1 MPLEFRP
8 VLPTSPTNSS
18 ASIPEETVREAALRT
33 LKMEAD
39 AIAALSGRIG
49 PDFDRTVTTVLA
61 QGQLGGRLVFTGI
74 GKSADVARKTVAT
87 LNSTG
92 TPSAFLHAADAL
104 HGDLGLVSP
113 ADVVVAVSKSG
124 ATAELVQL
132 MPLLQSRGVVLV
144 AMVGRMDSPVAR
156 AAQCVLDVSVEQ
168 EACPHNL
175 APTTSSATQLA
186 MGDALAMAL
195 MAARGF
201 GPEDFARFH
210 PGGSLGRRLLL
221 RLGDLMDEHQQAY
234 IGPTAPLQDVLPA
247 LSAGRVGAVAVLEG
261 GRPEGRLLGII
272 TDGDLRR
279 ALDGPAES
287 WSSLTADQLLNA
299 DPQQLTPDA
308 SAATALDLLES
319 RRMSQIVVCAE
330 DGQFLGF
337 VHLHQLMDAGLR

>member
-1 MPLEFRP
+1 
-8 VLPTSPTNSS
+8 
-18 ASIPEETVREAALRT
+18 
-33 LKMEAD
+33 MEAD
-39 AIAALSGRIG
+39 AIAAPLGRIDPTSTAPLPPYSRKVNSADDSSSPASGRA
-49 PDFDRTVTTVLA
+49 PMWP
-61 QGQLGGRLVFTGI
+61 
-74 GKSADVARKTVAT
+74 ARRWPR
-87 LNSTG
+87 ST
-92 TPSAFLHAADAL
+92 ARA
-104 HGDLGLVSP
+104 
-113 ADVVVAVSKSG
+113 
-124 ATAELVQL
+124 
-132 MPLLQSRGVVLV
+132 PLLPFSMPQTPCTATWAWSACGCRRGRIQKRCNSGTRATDAPAQSRGVVLV

-201 GPEDFARFH
+201 G
-210 PGGSLGRRLLL
+210 
-221 RLGDLMDEHQQAY
+221 
-234 IGPTAPLQDVLPA
+234 
-247 LSAGRVGAVAVLEG
+247 AGRLCPVPPWRKFGAAPAAPARRPDGRTPAGLHRADRSAPRCAARLVRWAGWGCG
-261 GRPEGRLLGII
+261 GPRGRTPEGRLLGII

-287 WSSLTADQLLNA
+287 SSLTADQLLNA